1 MRKPLPPRLRAD
13 PSAVAADTRTTAV
26 RAGGL
31 AVGAPRSDGFLG
43 LLAIDFQ
50 GIYQVYIAAV
60 TERLTMLRF
69 ALSLLAAPYAATV
82 ALVSTRVVPPAA
94 VTSWHRVPPYLFG
107 LLVAFGVLAVPP
119 YLRMIEAHI
128 THARTARALNNFRLL
143 YTQELRDEF
152 AAVRW
157 APNLPVDPR
166 YPDQFGVLS
175 WPGITAVALAALDAA
190 SVAVGLVGLA
200 RGTPSPVL
208 IGVLIATFA
217 LLLFA
222 LYYIRAN
229 ISRRRKQPD
238 NPFGFPTIET

>member
-13 PSAVAADTRTTAV
+13 SPAMAAEIRTTARGHGDV
-26 RAGGL
+26 ATAG
-31 AVGAPRSDGFLG
+31 RTDSFLG

-50 GIYQVYIAAV
+50 GIYQVYIAAI

-82 ALVSTRVVPPAA
+82 ALVTARVVPPGAI
-94 VTSWHRVPPYLFG
+94 TSWHRFPGYLFG
-107 LLVAFGVLAVPP
+107 LMVAFGILAVPP
-119 YLRMIEAHI
+119 YMRMIEAHI

-143 YTQELRDEF
+143 YTRELREEF
-152 AAVRW
+152 IAIRW

-166 YPDQFGVLS
+166 YPEQFGVLS
-175 WPGITAVALAALDAA
+175 WPGITAVVLAVLEAA
-190 SVAVGLVGLA
+190 SVAVGVVGLA
-200 RGTPSPVL
+200 RVAPSPVL
-208 IGVLIATFA
+208 ISVLIVTFA

-229 ISRRRKQPD
+229 SSRRRKQPD
-238 NPFGFPTIET
+238 NPFGFPTVET